1 MGCNEGAGVENRR
14 KRIEPKMV
22 ENLSQL
28 KEKCKIDE
36 GDKKYEL
43 TQERELEVN
52 SGAGI
57 HIQRKESMAAKA
69 NSQCS
74 S

>member
-1 MGCNEGAGVENRR
+1 MGYNEGAGVESRR
-14 KRIEPKMV
+14 KRIKPSMV
-22 ENLSQL
+22 ENLSQF
-28 KEKCKIDE
+28 KKKRKIDG
-36 GDKKYEL
+36 GDKRYEL

-57 HIQRKESMAAKA
+57 HTQRKESMAANA

>member
-1 MGCNEGAGVENRR
+1 MGCNKGAGVESRR
-14 KRIEPKMV
+14 KRIKPKMV
-22 ENLSQL
+22 ENLSQG
-28 KEKCKIDE
+28 KEKCKIDG
-36 GDKKYEL
+36 GDKRYEL
-43 TQERELEVN
+43 TQERELGVN

-57 HIQRKESMAAKA
+57 HTQRKESMAANA

>member
-1 MGCNEGAGVENRR
+1 MGCNEVAGVESRR
-14 KRIEPKMV
+14 KRIKPKMV

-57 HIQRKESMAAKA
+57 HTQRKASMAANA